1 VLAKMQEQEENIQ
14 KQLLKMNVSKKGL
27 NHGQKNW

>member
-1 VLAKMQEQEENIQ
+1 MQEQEENIQ
-14 KQLLKMNVSKKGL
+14 KQLLKMNVSQKGL